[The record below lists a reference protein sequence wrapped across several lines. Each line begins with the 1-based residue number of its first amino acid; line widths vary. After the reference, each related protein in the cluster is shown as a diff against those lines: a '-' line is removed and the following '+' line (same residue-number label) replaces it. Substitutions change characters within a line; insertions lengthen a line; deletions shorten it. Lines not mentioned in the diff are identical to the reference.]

1 MKTATGE
8 VTDKVA
14 IHGIEAKDPNKKSH
28 LDMIIPSVIDSDTG
42 ILHKRA
48 LVRLALE
55 LRAYGVVIDPK
66 KYSDVIYTL
75 ATEYVTVALMY
86 SAQHTDEKINVCGL
100 FDVVSDIDNFPGA
113 EKTGNI
119 LSDATL
125 TGEAAERVNHIEE
138 FRDLPKNV
146 DLYSKKFNELSEYE
160 DPQTVNELIAKT
172 SKLMKEEYGFPVEDK
187 ILYTITREYLL
198 SVITE
203 VMLAAVDY
211 GSVKFELGFIVR
223 FIAKITRTDGDDL
236 AEDEYEIG
244 FSIFPGKSDKLIYK
258 DDGRTEINT

>member
-86 SAQHTDEKINVCGL
+86 SAQQ
-100 FDVVSDIDNFPGA
+100 VSDIDNFPGA